1 MAKHAPTLSLVIF
14 GALAGCKNLSDAMP
28 AGPMP
33 STSASGPSS
42 AAGATTPYAR
52 LDELRGRYPR
62 FFWASGM
69 GNESQKLAGDFQ
81 AVRQTEGWK
90 AFVRALKVCD
100 DAVNTLLEENITD
113 WLAAGSKI
121 EPVNRARN
129 AWRRACTFG
138 IRPPKLS
145 EGFTTFEEEG
155 LGFRIYVDDEAE
167 GVLVVRSQRGQVL
180 GIFDLR
186 LDASGRQH
194 VVAHM
199 LERALRFPDLYLSYP
214 FNIVMATDTIE
225 VPDVTVTLDRVKG
238 EAHIKNEV
246 TDEVEVRK

>member
-1 MAKHAPTLSLVIF
+1 MAKRSRLLSLVTI
-14 GALAGCKNLSDAMP
+14 GALAGCKNLPDAMP
-28 AGPMP
+28 SGPI
-33 STSASGPSS
+33 PSS
-42 AAGATTPYAR
+42 AMPSASTSSGAPTPYAR
-52 LDELRGRYPR
+52 LDELRLRYPR
-62 FFWASGM
+62 FIWASG
-69 GNESQKLAGDFQ
+69 NESPKLAGDFQ

-90 AFVRALKVCD
+90 AFVRALKVGD
-100 DAVNTLLEENITD
+100 DAVNTLLEEDITD

-145 EGFTTFEEEG
+145 EGFTAFEEES
-155 LGFRIYVDDEAE
+155 LGFRVYVNDEAE

-214 FNIVMATDTIE
+214 FNVVMATDTIE
-225 VPDVTVTLDRVKG
+225 VPDITVILDRVKG
-238 EAHIKNEV
+238 EAHVKNAV
-246 TDEVEVRK
+246 TGEVEVRK